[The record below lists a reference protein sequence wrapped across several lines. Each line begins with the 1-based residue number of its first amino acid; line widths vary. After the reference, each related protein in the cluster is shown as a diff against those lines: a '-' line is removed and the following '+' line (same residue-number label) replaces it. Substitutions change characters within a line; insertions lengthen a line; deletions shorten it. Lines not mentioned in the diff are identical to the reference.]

1 MHSFL
6 KNNVFS
12 ISFGTSLSKLA
23 NLLRLVPNEIEK
35 TLFFKNECIWICLNF
50 SRSLSFNYI

>member
-1 MHSFL
+1 MPTP
-6 KNNVFS
+6 KAAAIN
-12 ISFGTSLSKLA
+12 ISLRHPA

-35 TLFFKNECIWICLNF
+35 TLFFKNEFIWICLNF